1 MSLKSEIEEFR
12 TAINRIVE
20 ALEEVSNSSKTI
32 PETVADE
39 LSRKFEDLKEG
50 CEDVSSQLTTA
61 IEMLEGIRSR
71 WG

>member
-39 LSRKFEDLKEG
+39 LSRKFESLMDG
-50 CEDVSSQLTTA
+50 CEDVSSQLNTA
-61 IEMLEGIRSR
+61 TEMLDGIRSR